1 MLSSS
6 ASSSSATAAAEIV
19 KINSRPLVP
28 GELKRLDK
36 QEKESIVGVVGVV
49 KGRNASILLASSA
62 DVHIYVDVSYH
73 GTVAAIFFRYFKDV
87 KSRVS

>member
-1 MLSSS
+1 MLLSSS
-6 ASSSSATAAAEIV
+6 ASSSSTTAAAEIV

-49 KGRNASILLASSA
+49 KGKVGILQSES
-62 DVHIYVDVSYH
+62 DPRMYSC
-73 GTVAAIFFRYFKDV
+73 
-87 KSRVS
+87 

>member
-49 KGRNASILLASSA
+49 KGRKASEFRQRCCINQPKLVVKCQFFL
-62 DVHIYVDVSYH
+62 YVCVW
-73 GTVAAIFFRYFKDV
+73 
-87 KSRVS
+87 